1 MAKNKLTLEDILKYY
16 KAEIIPAEKG
26 EWSGWIKSI
35 DLEHKML
42 VVSLKGFYPEVHMDV
57 HISDCKLILRD
68 IEQLTDEERKHIMKL
83 SLNPLRFPVLA
94 FGTLDFFED
103 DKNVFDYLRSI
114 NIDIDGF
121 LASGKA
127 VKDD

>member
-1 MAKNKLTLEDILKYY
+1 METKLTLQDCYKYPKAPLINELKLKCENLTELIKLCAFDSCNIERILT
-16 KAEIIPAEKG
+16 EG
-26 EWSGWIKSI
+26 N
-35 DLEHKML
+35 
-42 VVSLKGFYPEVHMDV
+42 F
-57 HISDCKLILRD
+57 KLCLRS

-114 NIDIDGF
+114 NIDIDGM
-121 LASGKA
+121 LNNGKA
-127 VKDD
+127 VKDE